1 MPRPRL
7 VRRSVWI
14 AAAVVVVAALSWWFT
29 RTKPVTVSVATLAR
43 GTVESIVA
51 NTRAGTVTAC
61 RRSKLSPAMGGQIE
75 RLPVKK
81 GEQVQ
86 KGQVL
91 LELWNEDLKAQLQ
104 LSQDEA
110 RVATAQER
118 SACLEADN
126 AAREAAR
133 QRRLRK
139 NDMVSIEQ
147 LDQAVTREKTT
158 AARCTAAKA
167 GTEEAQSRVSL
178 AKANLE
184 RTILTAPFGG
194 IVADINGELDEY
206 VTPSPPGIPTLPV
219 IDLIDNG
226 CYYVEAP
233 IDEVDA
239 AKVRVGM
246 PVRVTLDAFGK
257 RAFQGTVSRIG
268 AYVVELEKQART
280 VDVDVKF
287 SPDTDIR
294 QLLAGY
300 SADVEILLDR
310 KTGVVRVPTESV
322 INGNQVYVY
331 DPDTRR
337 LKLTTFKPG
346 ISNWTWTQAVSGLE
360 AGEQV
365 VTSVDR
371 KGVGNGVRV
380 AVERHARQP

>member
-1 MPRPRL
+1 MLRPR
-7 VRRSVWI
+7 VIKRIGWI
-14 AAAVVVVAALSWWFT
+14 AAAVIVALALAWWLT
-29 RTKPVTVSVATLAR
+29 RSRPVTVSVATLAR

-75 RLPVKK
+75 RLPVTK
-81 GEQVQ
+81 GEQVH

-104 LSQDEA
+104 LARDEA
-110 RVATAQER
+110 RVASAQER

-139 NDMVSIEQ
+139 NEMVSVEQ
-147 LDQAVTREKTT
+147 LDQAMTRANTT

-167 GTEEAQSRVSL
+167 GTEEAQSRVNL
-178 AKANLE
+178 AQANLE
-184 RTILTAPFGG
+184 RTILTAPFDG

-219 IDLIDNG
+219 IDLIDNS

-257 RAFQGTVSRIG
+257 RSFQGAVSRIG
-268 AYVVELEKQART
+268 AYVIELEKQART

-287 SPDTDIR
+287 SPDTDIH

-310 KTGVVRVPTESV
+310 KTDVVRVPTESV
-322 INGNQVYVY
+322 VNGDEVYVY
-331 DPDTRR
+331 DPETRR
-337 LKLTTFKPG
+337 LKLTRFKPG
-346 ISNWTWTQAVSGLE
+346 ISNWTWTQAVSGLK
-360 AGEQV
+360 AGERV

-380 AVERHARQP
+380 AIERHAREP

>member
-1 MPRPRL
+1 MPRSRL
-7 VRRSVWI
+7 IKRIAWI
-14 AAAVVVVAALSWWFT
+14 AAAVIVVAGLAVWLT
-29 RTKPVTVSVATLAR
+29 RARPVAVTVTTLGR

-75 RLPVKK
+75 RLPVAK
-81 GEQVQ
+81 GEQVR

-104 LSQDEA
+104 LARDEA
-110 RVATAQER
+110 RVAAAQQR
-118 SACLEADN
+118 SACLEAAN

-139 NDMVSIEQ
+139 NDMVSVEQ
-147 LDQAVTREKTT
+147 LDQAETRADTT

-167 GTEEAQSRVSL
+167 TTEESQSRVDVAS
-178 AKANLE
+178 ANLE
-184 RTILTAPFGG
+184 RTILTAPFDG

-219 IDLIDNG
+219 VDLIDNS

-257 RAFQGTVSRIG
+257 QVFAGTVSRIG

-287 SPDTDIR
+287 SPGTDIR
-294 QLLAGY
+294 RLLAGY
-300 SADVEILLDR
+300 SADVEILLD
-310 KTGVVRVPTESV
+310 KKADSVRVPTEAV
-322 INGNQVYVY
+322 MNGDQVYVY
-331 DPDTRR
+331 DPATRR

-346 ISNWTWTQAVSGLE
+346 LSNWTWTQAVSGLE
-360 AGEQV
+360 AGEVV

-371 KGVGNGVRV
+371 KGIGNGVRV
-380 AVERHARQP
+380 NIERHDGRP

>member
-1 MPRPRL
+1 M
-7 VRRSVWI
+7 
-14 AAAVVVVAALSWWFT
+14 AA
-29 RTKPVTVSVATLAR
+29 
-43 GTVESIVA
+43 
-51 NTRAGTVTAC
+51 
-61 RRSKLSPAMGGQIE
+61 
-75 RLPVKK
+75 
-81 GEQVQ
+81 
-86 KGQVL
+86 
-91 LELWNEDLKAQLQ
+91 
-104 LSQDEA
+104 
-110 RVATAQER
+110 AQER
-118 SACLEADN
+118 SACLEAAN

-139 NDMVSIEQ
+139 NDMVSVEQ
-147 LDQAVTREKTT
+147 LDQAETRAHTT

-167 GTEEAQSRVSL
+167 TTEESQSRVDV

-184 RTILTAPFGG
+184 RTILTAPFAG

-219 IDLIDNG
+219 VDLIDNS

-257 RAFQGTVSRIG
+257 QVFAGTVSRIG

-287 SPDTDIR
+287 SPGTDVHR
-294 QLLAGY
+294 LLACY
-300 SADVEILLDR
+300 SADVEILLD
-310 KTGVVRVPTESV
+310 KKANAIRVPTEAV
-322 INGNQVYVY
+322 MNGNQVYVY
-331 DPDTRR
+331 DPASRR

-360 AGEQV
+360 EGEAV

-371 KGVGNGVRV
+371 KGIGNGVRV
-380 AVERHARQP
+380 NIERHAGRP

>member
-7 VRRSVWI
+7 IRRIVWI
-14 AAAVVVVAALSWWFT
+14 AVAVIAVAALAWWLT
-29 RTKPVTVSVATLAR
+29 RSKPITVSVATLAR

-81 GEQVQ
+81 GDQVH

-104 LSQDEA
+104 LARDEA
-110 RVATAQER
+110 RVAAAQER
-118 SACLEADN
+118 SSCLEAAN
-126 AAREAAR
+126 AGRDAAR
-133 QRRLRK
+133 QRKLRK
-139 NDMVSIEQ
+139 NDMVSVEQ
-147 LDQAVTREKTT
+147 LDQAETRADTT

-167 GTEEAQSRVSL
+167 TTEEAQSRVDV
-178 AKANLE
+178 ANANLE
-184 RTILTAPFGG
+184 RTILTAPFDG

-257 RAFQGTVSRIG
+257 RAFAGTVSRIG

-287 SPDTDIR
+287 SPDTDIH

-310 KTGVVRVPTESV
+310 KADVIRVPTESV
-322 INGNQVYVY
+322 MNGDQVYVY
-331 DPDTRR
+331 DPGTRR

-346 ISNWTWTQAVSGLE
+346 IANWTWTQAVSGLK
-360 AGEQV
+360 AGERV

-371 KGVGNGVRV
+371 KDIGDGVRV
-380 AVERHARQP
+380 SIERHASQP

>member
-7 VRRSVWI
+7 IRRLVWL
-14 AAAVVVVAALSWWFT
+14 AVAAIVVSVLAWWLT
-29 RTKPVTVSVATLAR
+29 RSKPVSVSVATLSR

-75 RLPVKK
+75 RLPVQK
-81 GEQVQ
+81 GDQVH

-104 LSQDEA
+104 LARDESRA
-110 RVATAQER
+110 AAAQER
-118 SACLEADN
+118 SACLEAANAGRD
-126 AAREAAR
+126 AARLR
-133 QRRLRK
+133 QLRK
-139 NDMVSIEQ
+139 NDMVSLEQ
-147 LDQAVTREKTT
+147 LDQAETRADTT

-167 GTEEAQSRVSL
+167 TTEESHSRVEV
-178 AKANLE
+178 AQANLE
-184 RTILTAPFGG
+184 RTILSAPFDG

-257 RAFQGTVSRIG
+257 RGFEGTVSRIG

-287 SPDTDIR
+287 SPDTNLH

-310 KTGVVRVPTESV
+310 KTDVIRVPTEAV

-331 DPDTRR
+331 DPRNRR
-337 LKLTTFKPG
+337 LTLTTFRPG
-346 ISNWTWTQAVSGLE
+346 LSNWTWTQAVSGLN
-360 AGEQV
+360 AGQQV

-371 KGVGNGVRV
+371 KGVGDGVKV
-380 AVERHARQP
+380 AVERHARRP

>member
-1 MPRPRL
+1 MSRPRL
-7 VRRSVWI
+7 IRRIVWV
-14 AAAVVVVAALSWWFT
+14 AVAVIVVAALAWWLT
-29 RTKPVTVSVATLAR
+29 RSKPVTVSVATLAR
-43 GTVESIVA
+43 GTVESVVA

-81 GEQVQ
+81 GDQVH

-91 LELWNEDLKAQLQ
+91 LELWNDDLKAQLQ
-104 LSQDEA
+104 LARDEA
-110 RVATAQER
+110 RAATAQQR
-118 SACLEADN
+118 SACLEAAN
-126 AAREAAR
+126 ATRDAAR
-133 QRRLRK
+133 QRQLRK
-139 NDMVSIEQ
+139 NDMVSVAQ
-147 LDQAVTREKTT
+147 LDQAETRADTT
-158 AARCTAAKA
+158 AARCAAAKA
-167 GTEEAQSRVSL
+167 TTEESHSRVDV
-178 AKANLE
+178 AQANLE
-184 RTILTAPFGG
+184 RTILTAPFDG

-257 RAFQGTVSRIG
+257 HAFAGTVSRIG

-287 SPDTDIR
+287 SPDTDTR

-310 KTGVVRVPTESV
+310 QADVLRVPTEAV
-322 INGNQVYVY
+322 MNGDQAYVY
-331 DPDTRR
+331 DPRTRR
-337 LKLTTFKPG
+337 LKLATFKPG
-346 ISNWTWTQAVSGLE
+346 ISNWTWTQVISGLK

-371 KGVGNGVRV
+371 KGVGDGVRV
-380 AVERHARQP
+380 SMERHADRP